1 MTVFDFVERFI
12 LFVIPGIIAYSMFCY
27 LTGKK
32 PLADLLSVSYVF
44 IASIFSFI
52 AGNFLLQLV
61 NLFPC
66 FELQLV
72 KVTQILSGNSGS
84 LSVAGIISATIAA
97 IVLTFIAVFVWD
109 QNLLFRFT
117 NFLNLSHRADNSP
130 VWDYM
135 FDRQPWIIVRDYVT
149 GNTYYGKV
157 IKYSDGNETRELLL
171 EEVSVWSK
179 ADGEYKMEE
188 VYEVMKVKSNKKGA
202 FNDKI
207 YLEYVDE
214 DKRNIE
220 EEKELNKEFRK

>member
-84 LSVAGIISATIAA
+84 LSVADYLKKADKDCTVTA
-97 IVLTFIAVFVWD
+97 FK
-109 QNLLFRFT
+109 RFT
-117 NFLNLSHRADNSP
+117 LRA
-130 VWDYM
+130 
-135 FDRQPWIIVRDYVT
+135 
-149 GNTYYGKV
+149 
-157 IKYSDGNETRELLL
+157 E
-171 EEVSVWSK
+171 
-179 ADGEYKMEE
+179 
-188 VYEVMKVKSNKKGA
+188 
-202 FNDKI
+202 
-207 YLEYVDE
+207 
-214 DKRNIE
+214 
-220 EEKELNKEFRK
+220 